1 MGGAIRQA
9 FTLMEVLLAIAL
21 IAIAGGLTALSVSLF
36 SESTLKMRPPDRI
49 FCTALKRAQSEAIL
63 RGVAVSLSYSKDG
76 YFLLKEKE
84 SLREITRMWLS
95 KELED
100 ASKDSD
106 ITRDIPSVDIAFIF
120 NSPEVVGNEN
130 IEFKLKPATEIVVS
144 PDGVCSPVDVYFT
157 HPNEDPTIIKIDP
170 MSASPKDF

>member
-1 MGGAIRQA
+1 MSKATRQA

-21 IAIAGGLTALSVSLF
+21 IAIGSGLTALSVSLF
-36 SESTLKMRPPDRI
+36 SENSLKARPPDRI

-63 RGVAVSLSYSKDG
+63 RGVTISLSYSKDG

-84 SLREITRMWLS
+84 SLREIARMWLS

-100 ASKDSD
+100 ASKSNDS
-106 ITRDIPSVDIAFIF
+106 TRDIPNVDIAFIF
-120 NSPEVVGNEN
+120 NSPEVVGSEN

-157 HPNEDPTIIKIDP
+157 QPNEDPTVVKIDP
-170 MSASPKDF
+170 MSASPRDF